1 MAMHIQYMAF
11 FVQSYKPIKTGRRGG
26 GGGLMIHPVKF
37 DQELESLKLKN
48 LKGTLL
54 PLFHVIF

>member
-1 MAMHIQYMAF
+1 MAVHIQYMAF

-26 GGGLMIHPVKF
+26 GLMIHPVKF
-37 DQELESLKLKN
+37 VQELESLKLKN
-48 LKGTLL
+48 LKWTLL